1 MSAEPAPEPDPDA
14 RRARVRV
21 GAGAALVVVLV
32 ALGIA
37 VLITALS
44 PKGATATIAPAPV
57 PSGGVPSDGVQ
68 VSSGRGSRIFV
79 HILGEVV
86 RPGLY
91 ELTDGARAVDAV
103 AAAGGFTDAADPA
116 ALNLAR
122 FLADGEQ
129 IVVPAVGAAPPAG
142 ATGTQSSGDGRVN
155 LNSADAEA
163 LEQLPRIGP
172 TMAERIIDWR
182 DEHGPFRVV
191 EDLLEV
197 SGIGEQTLEGLRD
210 LVVL

>member
-1 MSAEPAPEPDPDA
+1 VSAEPAPEPDTTA

-32 ALGIA
+32 ALGVA
-37 VLITALS
+37 VLITAMS
-44 PKGATATIAPAPV
+44 PKGTTATIAPAP
-57 PSGGVPSDGVQ
+57 SATASDALGVTAGDGP
-68 VSSGRGSRIFV
+68 RIFV

-91 ELTDGARAVDAV
+91 ELRDGARGVDAV
-103 AAAGGFTDAADPA
+103 AAAGGFTDAADPG

-122 FLADGEQ
+122 FVADGEQ
-129 IVVPAVGAAPPAG
+129 ILVPALGAAPPAG
-142 ATGTQSSGDGRVN
+142 AGGGGVAADGRVN
-155 LNSADAEA
+155 LNAADVAQ

-172 TMAERIIDWR
+172 AMAERIIAWR
-182 DEHGPFRVV
+182 DEHGPFRTV

-197 SGIGEQTLEGLRD
+197 SGIGEATLDGLRD